1 MLENLEIIPEAFD
14 YLQLPYQIVKGS
26 VGRLEAQASL
36 ATKLFVFRTAG
47 LQNRYLMRLK
57 M

>member
-36 ATKLFVFRTAG
+36 ATMLVLVCTAD
-47 LQNRYLMRLK
+47 LK
-57 M
+57 TGI